1 MENQRKGRMSE
12 SGETPKD
19 AKARAKAEKAY
30 QKASRPWY
38 KKKRFISL
46 GVIALI
52 GIGSA
57 LSGGGG
63 SDTSS
68 SSSTNQSSTE
78 TEAEAPAVEVTAQQ
92 LLSELENNALSA
104 KNNWKDKRIK
114 LTGTLYN
121 IDASGDYFSLR
132 GDDEYSFINVQVYI
146 DDSLVDTVS
155 AFKKGQEVTV
165 TGVVSDVGEVL
176 GYSVKAQSIP

>member
-1 MENQRKGRMSE
+1 MSE

-30 QKASRPWY
+30 QKASRPWF

-46 GVIALI
+46 GVIVLL

-57 LSGGGG
+57 MSGGGG
-63 SDTSS
+63 SSTNT
-68 SSSTNQSSTE
+68 STNQSSS
-78 TEAEAPAVEVTAQQ
+78 EAEAETPAVEVTAEQ
-92 LLSELENNALSA
+92 LLTELENNALSA
-104 KNNWKDKRIK
+104 KNTWKDKRVI
-114 LTGTLYN
+114 LTGTLDN

-132 GDDEYSFINVQVYI
+132 GNNEYSFINVQVYI

-165 TGVVSDVGEVL
+165 TGVISDVGEIL